1 MSFYDG
7 LAFVGDTMNQ
17 SETEGGSGH
26 RRRGLDYP
34 GERPSKADREK
45 WVREWPRCLNP
56 EQKTVLR
63 GGVPAKLA
71 AETAEFEMTDLPALA
86 HGAGETAITNREA
99 ARATRMF
106 ENRVKA
112 NKRAASLR

>member
-26 RRRGLDYP
+26 RRRGPDYP

-86 HGAGETAITNREA
+86 HKGHPVPP
-99 ARATRMF
+99 ARRRSRIGKP
-106 ENRVKA
+106 RVQPEC
-112 NKRAASLR
+112 LRTE